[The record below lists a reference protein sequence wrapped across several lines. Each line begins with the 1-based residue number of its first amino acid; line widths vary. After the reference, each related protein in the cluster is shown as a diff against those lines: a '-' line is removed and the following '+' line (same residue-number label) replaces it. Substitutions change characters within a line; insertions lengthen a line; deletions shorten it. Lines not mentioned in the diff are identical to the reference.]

1 LPVKRREAEGDN
13 DPVTQKTVHAE
24 MAGAI
29 LSIACAAGARF
40 DAGQELLVME
50 SMKMEIPIVADDAGI
65 VVQIFVAE
73 GDSVTQGQK
82 LIVLES

>member
-1 LPVKRREAEGDN
+1 
-13 DPVTQKTVHAE
+13 VTQKTVHAE

-29 LSIACAAGARF
+29 LSIACTAGTRF

-50 SMKMEIPIVADDAGI
+50 SMKMEIPILSEGAGT
-65 VVQIFVAE
+65 VVDVLVAE